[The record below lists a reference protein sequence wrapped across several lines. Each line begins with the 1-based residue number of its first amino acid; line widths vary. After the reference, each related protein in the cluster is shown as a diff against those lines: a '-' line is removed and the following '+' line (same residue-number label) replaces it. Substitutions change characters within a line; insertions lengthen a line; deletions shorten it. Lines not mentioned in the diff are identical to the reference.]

1 MKYKYDRTKWEL
13 EQEEEKQRVE
23 ERDVLRQSMLEKDR
37 TIRETHTKFIED
49 LTVRWKATQ
58 KVKRDRV
65 KHDLQFEM
73 ATQKVQELRTLRDQ
87 QVHNKALDR
96 GVNDFERNM
105 KRLGITSGE
114 GNDQKL
120 SVTYEAREAYEKRM
134 KDLSAE
140 TLPKDEEIH
149 QFVGQLK
156 ERTAEKRA
164 ARYEKARRRRR
175 ALVDQANNTGNNAD
189 EDF

>member
-1 MKYKYDRTKWEL
+1 
-13 EQEEEKQRVE
+13 
-23 ERDVLRQSMLEKDR
+23 MLEKDR
-37 TIRETHTKFIED
+37 TIRDNHSKFIED

-65 KHDLQFEM
+65 RHDLQFEL
-73 ATQKVQELRTLRDQ
+73 ATQKIQQLRTLRDQ

-114 GNDQKL
+114 GSDQKM
-120 SVTYEAREAYEKRM
+120 SISYEAKEAYEKRLKELAADTM
-134 KDLSAE
+134 
-140 TLPKDEEIH
+140 PKDEEIH

-156 ERTAEKRA
+156 ERTSEKRA
-164 ARYEKARRRRR
+164 ARYDKARRRRR
-175 ALVDQANNTGNNAD
+175 ALVDQGNNNGD
-189 EDF
+189 EAEN